1 MVIKLF
7 LFHQWQGDSMKFE
20 ITNQSIEGK
29 NFKEGF
35 LNPRVGGVVTFEGR
49 VRNHNEDKDVSSL
62 EYEVYPELAQKE
74 GEKII
79 QEALTKFDI
88 VDVYCVHRE
97 GHLQIGEMAV
107 WVIATSEHREN
118 AFLAC
123 QYIIDEVKARVPIW
137 KKEHYVNQEAI
148 WVRCDKCANHQHHGS
163 H

>member
-1 MVIKLF
+1 
-7 LFHQWQGDSMKFE
+7 
-20 ITNQSIEGK
+20 
-29 NFKEGF
+29 
-35 LNPRVGGVVTFEGR
+35 
-49 VRNHNEDKDVSSL
+49 VSSL

-123 QYIIDEVKARVPIW
+123 QYIIDEVKARVPIGRKNIMLI
-137 KKEHYVNQEAI
+137 KKPFGFDAI
-148 WVRCDKCANHQHHGS
+148 NALITNITEVTNGS
-163 H
+163 TPVKLF